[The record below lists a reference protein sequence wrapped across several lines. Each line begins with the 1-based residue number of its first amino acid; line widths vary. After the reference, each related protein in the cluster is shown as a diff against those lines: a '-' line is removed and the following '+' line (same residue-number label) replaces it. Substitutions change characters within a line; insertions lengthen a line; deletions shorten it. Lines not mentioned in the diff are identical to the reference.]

1 MSDLRIAAERSSR
14 IDPINFYQGPV
25 MHARM
30 RPVHHR
36 FSYSVFSI
44 LIDLDHL
51 EDIDQESPLFS
62 VNRFNVMSFYER
74 DHGPRDGS
82 SLSRYARALFKE
94 SGVDLEGG
102 TVRLLCYP
110 RIFGYVFD
118 PLSVYFAYDRQGAL
132 VGLLYEVRNTF
143 GEHHTYVAPIK
154 PGEQNEAGIRQET
167 KKRFFV
173 SPFNPVEMTYRF
185 RIHPP
190 DQTVGLRILVTDGAD
205 PVLAATFHGT
215 FLRFSSLSVLRLCLT
230 IPFLTLKIIGGIH
243 VEALRLWIKGM
254 RLKSHPKPPAPSSVI
269 GNE

>member
-1 MSDLRIAAERSSR
+1 MSDLGIVAERTPR
-14 IDPINFYQGPV
+14 LDPISFYQGPV
-25 MHARM
+25 MHARI

-51 EDIDQESPLFS
+51 EEIDQQSPLFS
-62 VNRFNVMSFYER
+62 VNRFNLMSVYER

-82 SLSRYARALFKE
+82 SLSLYARELFKKA
-94 SGVDLEGG
+94 GVDLEGG
-102 TVRLLCYP
+102 RIRLLCYP
-110 RIFGYVFD
+110 RILGYVFD
-118 PLSVYFAYDRQGAL
+118 PLSVYFAYDSRNEL

-154 PGEQNEAGIRQET
+154 SGEQSEAGIRQET

-190 DQTVGLRILVTDGAD
+190 DETVGIRILVTDGST

-215 FLRFSSLSVLRLCLT
+215 FLRFSTPSVLRLCLT
-230 IPFLTLKIIGGIH
+230 IPFLTLKIIAGIH
-243 VEALRLWIKGM
+243 IEALRLWIKGM
-254 RLKSHPKPPAPSSVI
+254 RLKSRPKPPVPSSVI